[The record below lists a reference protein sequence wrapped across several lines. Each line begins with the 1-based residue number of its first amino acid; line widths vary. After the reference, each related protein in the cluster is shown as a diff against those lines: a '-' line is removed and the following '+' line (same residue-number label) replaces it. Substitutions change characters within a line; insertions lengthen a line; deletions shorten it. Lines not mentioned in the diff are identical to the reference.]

1 MTLNPEDFTAMRE
14 RLAAYDAARDTI
26 IKRSRDITKA
36 SKQAIYALHRDAR
49 EEAAQHLVDAETAIN
64 ELLPAIRADQT
75 LRTGGFS
82 NGMEE
87 YVEARLFLAFLQSGT
102 LLPSS
107 AIPDADAE
115 EYLGGLADLTGEL
128 VRHAVLR
135 ATARDRET
143 VQRIRDLLDA
153 IFGQFLQ
160 FDFRNGELRKKYD
173 GMKYAL
179 QKAEQLLYDLAL
191 G

>member
-1 MTLNPEDFTAMRE
+1 MTPNPEDFTAMRE

-49 EEAAQHLVDAETAIN
+49 EEAAQHLADAKTAIN
-64 ELLPAIRADQT
+64 ELLPAIRADPT

-82 NGMEE
+82 GGMEE
-87 YVEARLFLAFLQSGT
+87 YVEARLFLAFLEHGT

-115 EYLGGLADLTGEL
+115 EYLGGIADLTGEL

-135 ATARDRET
+135 ATARDRES
-143 VQRIRDLLDA
+143 VQRIRDLIDG

-179 QKAEQLLYDLAL
+179 QKAEQLLYDLR
-191 G
+191 